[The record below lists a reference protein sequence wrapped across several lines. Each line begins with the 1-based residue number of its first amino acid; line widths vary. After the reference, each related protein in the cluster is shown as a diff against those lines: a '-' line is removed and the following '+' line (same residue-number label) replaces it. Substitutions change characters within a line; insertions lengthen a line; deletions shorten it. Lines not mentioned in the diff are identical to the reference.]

1 MRQTIKKLFF
11 SLLVFISIGFI
22 LAPIL
27 NIFLTL
33 TGKAL
38 IKTIHDQEI
47 WHAIFTSFLGA
58 SLATM
63 LGCVLGV
70 PLAYILSHYEFR
82 GKHILE
88 AITNLPVVI
97 PHVAVGIA
105 LLSFFNER
113 TFLGKFF
120 AYFHIT
126 FVDTIYGIVIA
137 MAFVSISFVVSSALI
152 GFKGIDKHLEIVS
165 RSLGASA
172 FYTFWHITF
181 PLVLP
186 AIFRG
191 AILAFARGLS
201 EVGALLILAYYPKT
215 APIIMYERFTEYGLN
230 AAKPIAALV
239 IFFSLL
245 IFFILLYFSRYHAKR

>member
-1 MRQTIKKLFF
+1 MRQTIKNTIFF
-11 SLLVFISIGFI
+11 LSVIISIGFI
-22 LAPIL
+22 VAPIL
-27 NIFLTL
+27 DIFFTL
-33 TGKAL
+33 TTKEL
-38 IKTIHDQEI
+38 IKTIRDPAI

-58 SLATM
+58 TIATM
-63 LGCVLGV
+63 LGCILGI
-70 PLAYILSHYEFR
+70 PLAYILSYYEFK
-82 GKHILE
+82 GKHMLE

-97 PHVAVGIA
+97 PHIAVGIA
-105 LLSFFNER
+105 LLSFFNEKMP
-113 TFLGKFF
+113 LGKFF

-126 FVDTIYGIVIA
+126 FVDTIYGVVIA

-152 GFKGIDKHLEIVS
+152 GFKNIDPHLRMVS
-165 RSLGASA
+165 RSLGASG

-181 PLVLP
+181 PLALP

-191 AILAFARGLS
+191 VILAFARGLS

-245 IFFILLYFSRYHAKR
+245 IFFILLYFSRDHAKR